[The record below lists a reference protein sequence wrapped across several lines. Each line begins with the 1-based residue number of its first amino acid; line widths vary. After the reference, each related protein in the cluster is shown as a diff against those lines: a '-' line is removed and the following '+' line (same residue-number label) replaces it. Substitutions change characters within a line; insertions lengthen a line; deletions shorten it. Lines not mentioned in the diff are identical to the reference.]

1 MEKETQGRRAREK
14 EGDDMR
20 TSHPALGWAKDSDG
34 EARPGDVQC
43 IAFVYGVLASPAR
56 QPSEPKDGGAPP
68 CLTAAS
74 AFLSLAARSFFLSF
88 APPLIL
94 RFRIRATVARVCVV

>member
-1 MEKETQGRRAREK
+1 
-14 EGDDMR
+14 MR

-34 EARPGDVQC
+34 EARTGGVQC

-94 RFRIRATVARVCVV
+94 RFRIRATVAPCTSMRV